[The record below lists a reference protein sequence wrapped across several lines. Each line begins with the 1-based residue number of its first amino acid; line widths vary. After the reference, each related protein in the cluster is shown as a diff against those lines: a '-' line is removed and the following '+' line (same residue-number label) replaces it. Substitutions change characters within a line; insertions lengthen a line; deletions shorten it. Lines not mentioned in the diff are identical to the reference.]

1 VSQQRNKLAHW
12 GVSEYSAA
20 MPGRRLALV
29 PLAMTIENFRARMV
43 GLPEPHRK
51 DHEHAGTPP
60 AISKLRRE
68 ILNALVRIL
77 EPARPKT
84 DGGLAPAGAATVRLD
99 T

>member
-1 VSQQRNKLAHW
+1 MSRGVLPRTKRVSQQRNKLAHW

-51 DHEHAGTPP
+51 DEGTNFPQ
-60 AISKLRRE
+60 AFSTSFSS
-68 ILNALVRIL
+68 VS
-77 EPARPKT
+77 
-84 DGGLAPAGAATVRLD
+84 
-99 T
+99 